1 MAFNENEELNDNVI
15 NYLNYYL
22 SEKNNTDY
30 AVQLVGPWGSGKTH
44 FIKSCVLVNNK
55 YKSNPL
61 YISLNGLITN
71 AEITER
77 LFFQVHPKLSS
88 KVFKAIGFFISRV
101 INAVAGTDVTKD
113 TDAKYIIK
121 DFILNVEKRILIF
134 DDLERCLIPIQS
146 VLGYINSFVEHKACK
161 VIIIAS
167 ENDFTSEQKEQ
178 YVIIKEKV
186 VGKTL
191 SLTPSIEQVIEVFSQ
206 QINNELA
213 RSYIKK
219 NKDLINDII
228 KMSGSVN
235 FRSVRAIFDD
245 YERLISLFCD
255 YFQTSTIAAD
265 KLLSSMLALG
275 IEIRSGR
282 ITYEEVIDLPTNSLI
297 HALSKTKTNGVI
309 NTIDKYKSLDWFDP
323 VIPYKTIAF
332 LYSSG
337 VIDINN
343 IKCYLSQHPL
353 FINDNARQ
361 FWRELWSWSDLT
373 RTRFLFAQKGLKKQL
388 EKCEII
394 EPEVIMHVVG
404 IVLSLEENNDIS
416 LTSGEDIKDFFYNY
430 IDEIKKRKLLLP
442 KISFFS
448 DSYSSV
454 YGLGFISSEK
464 NTFKEIR
471 CYLKGTVHYRL
482 NDSLKKKYPDLL
494 HSFSLSTNKYSSLY
508 EYGIDDGNYGGVAF
522 LHLIPPGYFSY
533 IIIDDWKCNNK
544 LMSSLLARYTRDK
557 YNKHLE
563 SEYSWLEKVEKLTYQ
578 IANKAL
584 EPHKTQLAQNLKYYF
599 ELIKGEISFTRNN

>member
-1 MAFNENEELNDNVI
+1 M
-15 NYLNYYL
+15 
-22 SEKNNTDY
+22 
-30 AVQLVGPWGSGKTH
+30 
-44 FIKSCVLVNNK
+44 
-55 YKSNPL
+55 
-61 YISLNGLITN
+61 
-71 AEITER
+71 
-77 LFFQVHPKLSS
+77 
-88 KVFKAIGFFISRV
+88 
-101 INAVAGTDVTKD
+101 
-113 TDAKYIIK
+113 
-121 DFILNVEKRILIF
+121 
-134 DDLERCLIPIQS
+134 
-146 VLGYINSFVEHKACK
+146 EHKACK

-275 IEIRSGR
+275 IEIRLGR

-361 FWRELWSWSDLT
+361 FWRELWSWSD
-373 RTRFLFAQKGLKKQL
+373 
-388 EKCEII
+388 
-394 EPEVIMHVVG
+394 
-404 IVLSLEENNDIS
+404 
-416 LTSGEDIKDFFYNY
+416 
-430 IDEIKKRKLLLP
+430 
-442 KISFFS
+442 
-448 DSYSSV
+448 SY
-454 YGLGFISSEK
+454 
-464 NTFKEIR
+464 
-471 CYLKGTVHYRL
+471 
-482 NDSLKKKYPDLL
+482 
-494 HSFSLSTNKYSSLY
+494 
-508 EYGIDDGNYGGVAF
+508 
-522 LHLIPPGYFSY
+522 
-533 IIIDDWKCNNK
+533 
-544 LMSSLLARYTRDK
+544 
-557 YNKHLE
+557 
-563 SEYSWLEKVEKLTYQ
+563 
-578 IANKAL
+578 
-584 EPHKTQLAQNLKYYF
+584 
-599 ELIKGEISFTRNN
+599 

>member
-15 NYLNYYL
+15 NYLNHYL

-30 AVQLVGPWGSGKTH
+30 AVQLVGPWDSGKTH

-471 CYLKGTVHYRL
+471 CYLKGAVHYRL
-482 NDSLKKKYPDLL
+482 NDSLKKTYPDLL
-494 HSFSLSTNKYSSLY
+494 HSFSLSTN
-508 EYGIDDGNYGGVAF
+508 
-522 LHLIPPGYFSY
+522 
-533 IIIDDWKCNNK
+533 
-544 LMSSLLARYTRDK
+544 
-557 YNKHLE
+557 
-563 SEYSWLEKVEKLTYQ
+563 
-578 IANKAL
+578 
-584 EPHKTQLAQNLKYYF
+584 
-599 ELIKGEISFTRNN
+599 